1 MIYARNNQEVS
12 HVNFTEERTYTLDSG
27 VTAYKLSVQVLAE
40 DAITKELK
48 FGPVIV
54 QVTEEPQHLF
64 EDNLGTEQFL
74 ELGFNSRGFATPIT
88 GARFRIPT
96 VLEGVPEVK
105 PAKIHLVFY
114 G

>member
-1 MIYARNNQEVS
+1 VS
-12 HVNFTEERTYTLDSG
+12 KTNYSLEPFLLDPD

-40 DAITKELK
+40 NPILK
-48 FGPVIV
+48 TMEFGPVIA

-64 EDNLGTEQFL
+64 QDTLGTEQFL

-88 GARFRIPT
+88 GVRFRLPIAG
-96 VLEGVPEVK
+96 EGVKEVK
-105 PAKIHLVFY
+105 PSRLHLVFY

>member
-1 MIYARNNQEVS
+1 
-12 HVNFTEERTYTLDSG
+12 
-27 VTAYKLSVQVLAE
+27 LSENPL
-40 DAITKELK
+40 TKK
-48 FGPVIV
+48 FEYGPVIA

-88 GARFRIPT
+88 GVRFRIPT
-96 VLEGVPEVK
+96 ISEGVAEQK
-105 PAKIHLVFY
+105 PAKLHLVFY